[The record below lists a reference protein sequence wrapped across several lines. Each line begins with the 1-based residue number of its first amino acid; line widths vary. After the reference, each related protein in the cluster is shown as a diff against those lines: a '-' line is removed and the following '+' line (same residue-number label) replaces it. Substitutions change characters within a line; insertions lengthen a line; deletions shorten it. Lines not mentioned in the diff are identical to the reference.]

1 MSVRVTARLIGDVV
15 VASGLPNSPLMVVQS
30 IDEEAKMV
38 YTTWFSNNHECQEGS
53 FPGSAL
59 DRAEPKVPKAAGAKK
74 AGKPAGR
81 PAGKPTGK
89 PVAKAAPKDKKPI
102 KKK

>member
-15 VASGLPNSPLMVVQS
+15 IASGLPKSPPMIVQA

-38 YTTWFSNNHECQEGS
+38 HTTWFSNCNEAQEGA

-59 DRAEPKVPKAAGAKK
+59 DRLEPAVPKAKK
-74 AGKPAGR
+74 AS
-81 PAGKPTGK
+81 
-89 PVAKAAPKDKKPI
+89 PKGKKPS
-102 KKK
+102 KGK

>member
-15 VASGLPNSPLMVVQS
+15 IASGLPKSPLMIVQS

-38 YTTWFSNNHECQEGS
+38 HTTWFSDSNECQEGI

-59 DRAEPKVPKAAGAKK
+59 DRAEPKAAKAPAAKKASPK
-74 AGKPAGR
+74 AGKPAK
-81 PAGKPTGK
+81 PAKKG
-89 PVAKAAPKDKKPI
+89 AKRK
-102 KKK
+102 